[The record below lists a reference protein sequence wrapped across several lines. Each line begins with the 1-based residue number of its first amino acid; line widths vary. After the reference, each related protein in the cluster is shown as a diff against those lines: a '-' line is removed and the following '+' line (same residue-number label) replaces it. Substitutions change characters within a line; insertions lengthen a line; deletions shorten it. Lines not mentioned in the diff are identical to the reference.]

1 MGGTS
6 MRDFS
11 QQFAEAKGLLKPAAK
26 KNVRENKFGA
36 KRTRVGMIT
45 FHSKTEADFYSR
57 LLLLQK
63 GGAITKL
70 ELQPKYLLQEAFEA
84 RNGEKHQAIYYLAD
98 FEVVF
103 PDGTIKV
110 YDTKGTKTEEYM
122 LKKKLLLFRY
132 PELLFEEVYFPL
144 EHPVNS
150 SELSIETV
158 KSIRE
163 KASIRSKDWE
173 NRFTKKT
180 LA

>member
-6 MRDFS
+6 MGKFA
-11 QQFAEAKGLLKPAAK
+11 QQFAEAKGLLKTAPQ
-26 KNVRENKFGA
+26 KNIRENKFGA

-110 YDTKGTKTEEYM
+110 YDTKGTKTEEYN

-132 PELLFEEVYFPL
+132 PELIFEEVYFPL
-144 EHPVNS
+144 EHPVS
-150 SELSIETV
+150 SAELSLDTV
-158 KSIRE
+158 QG
-163 KASIRSKDWE
+163 IRSKAATRSKEWQ
-173 NRFTKKT
+173 NRYAKKA